1 MKKTTVLLAAAV
13 AGASIS
19 GAEELSISSTFAWE
33 SDYIFRGVQLA
44 EEYFAPSVDLSYG
57 NFYAGIWAA
66 LPFDD
71 DFYNDGYE
79 VGLDYYDGSEV
90 DYYAGYGFGVSETVS
105 GDVGFTYYTYDGQED
120 FFDSD
125 SNTFEIYGGLSF
137 EAPFSPAV
145 YAFYDFDARDGTFTI
160 EASGGHS
167 IEVSEDASVD
177 FGLYLGY
184 ADPSRGAEWTYYGAS
199 AAYVYAFTDSA
210 SASVGLNYYGADE
223 DKIDL
228 NTDDNAF
235 TFSVSF
241 TAGF

>member
-71 DFYNDGYE
+71 DSYNY
-79 VGLDYYDGSEV
+79 GSEV
-90 DYYAGYGFGVSETVS
+90 DYYVGYGFGVSETVS
-105 GDVGFTYYTYDGQED
+105 GDVGFTYYTYDGQDD

-125 SNTFEIYGGLSF
+125 VNTFEIYGGLSF

-145 YAFYDFDARDGTFTI
+145 YAFYDFDLEAFTL
-160 EASGGHS
+160 ELSGGHS
-167 IEVSEDASVD
+167 VEIDETSSMD
-177 FGLYLGY
+177 FGLYLGFVD
-184 ADPSRGAEWTYYGAS
+184 ADGAEWTYYGAS

-223 DKIDL
+223 DAIDMG
-228 NTDDNAF
+228 TDDNAF